1 MSDGVLVMQRTTEE
15 PEQILRN
22 ALARCA
28 EIRSRGETP
37 YCIVMLAQD
46 HELPMFV
53 STRIFSGDIAACAMR
68 MQLAAIEHFRE
79 TYSEDGQ

>member
-1 MSDGVLVMQRTTEE
+1 MSAVAVLQRTTEE

-28 EIRSRGETP
+28 EIRSRGEVP
-37 YCIVMLAQD
+37 YCVVMLAQD

-53 STRIFSGDIAACAMR
+53 STRMFSADIAACALR
-68 MQLAAIEHFRE
+68 MQLAALDHVRE
-79 TYSEDGQ
+79 TYSDDGQ